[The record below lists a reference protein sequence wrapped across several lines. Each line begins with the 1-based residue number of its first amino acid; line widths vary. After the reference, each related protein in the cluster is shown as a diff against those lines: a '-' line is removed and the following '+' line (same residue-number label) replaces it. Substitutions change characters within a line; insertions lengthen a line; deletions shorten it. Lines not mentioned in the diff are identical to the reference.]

1 MRVALIFVVLLAAA
15 QPGATFDFSSITSF
29 WEGVKEKIETFIRGN
44 GTITDEQALLLEKL
58 NATSSEMGDF
68 HERLKEIREL
78 VKDQLKSTENSID
91 KKALEKMLK
100 KFGSRIREHIRKTGD
115 NLEEVNANLNVA
127 DQYYQGD
134 MILTNQQM
142 DQMDQN
148 VNKRQAFVDGTVG
161 RRWGTVYYSFAAGIK
176 AHTRTVAEMAIKFWQ
191 SNTCVNFAFSE
202 TQARRINVF
211 EGQGCYSYVGSI
223 GRTQELSLGQGCDSF
238 GTAAHEFGHALG
250 FFHAQSRA
258 DRDTAI
264 TLIPANVQN
273 GWLDQFNK
281 ETDRTNNNFGMPY
294 DYGSVMQYA
303 GTSAS
308 RNGQPTMMA
317 KVPQYQVLYQE
328 SSVHYQEK
336 GAVSQSSA
344 HTTLI
349 QDTMGSDIVS
359 FVDVSMMNTLYG
371 CKEKCASSPT
381 RCQNGGFPHPRD
393 CTKCLCPA
401 GFGGN
406 FCNERPTGCGETL
419 VATKAAKTLSYKAP
433 AATDRIQVTITS
445 YARNAC
451 TSGCV
456 YGGVELKWR
465 RDPTLS
471 GSRYCCP
478 NDVSETVTSESNI
491 LPVIGYNRYG
501 AESFTLTYRIL

>member
-1 MRVALIFVVLLAAA
+1 LRMRVVLIFVVLLAVV
-15 QPGATFDFSSITSF
+15 PSTSSFDFSSLTTF
-29 WEGVKEKIETFIRGN
+29 WEDVKGKIESFVRGN
-44 GTITDEQALLLEKL
+44 GTITDEQITLLEKL
-58 NATSSEMGDF
+58 NATSSEAADF
-68 HERLKEIREL
+68 HERLKELREL
-78 VKDQLKSTENSID
+78 VKDQLAAAEESID

-100 KFGSRIREHIRKTGD
+100 RFGRRIRQQIRKTGD
-115 NLEEVNANLNVA
+115 NLEEVNEKLNVA

-134 MILTNQQM
+134 MILTEQQM
-142 DQMDQN
+142 TQLADEN

-161 RRWGTVYYSFAAGIK
+161 RRWGTVYYSFAPGIK
-176 AHTRTVAEMAIKFWQ
+176 SHTRAVSEQAIRFWQ
-191 SNTCVNFAFSE
+191 SNTCINFAFSE

-258 DRDTAI
+258 DRDNAI

-281 ETDRTNNNFGMPY
+281 ETERTNNNFGMPY

-317 KVPQYQVLYQE
+317 KVPQYQ
-328 SSVHYQEK
+328 
-336 GAVSQSSA
+336 
-344 HTTLI
+344 
-349 QDTMGSDIVS
+349 DTMGSDIVS

-371 CKEKCASSPT
+371 CKERCASSGT

-406 FCNERPTGCGETL
+406 FCNERPTGCGATL
-419 VATKAAKTLSYKAP
+419 KATRDFQRLTYKVGTGEFREKDDFIFCNWMIMAP

-478 NDVSETVTSESNI
+478 NDVNEVVTSESNI
-491 LPVIGYNRYG
+491 LPIIGYNRYG
-501 AESFTLTYRIL
+501 AESFTLTYRII